1 MSKQRFI
8 KSATFAAGSVALAA
22 LTGVALASVN
32 QNPFGMR
39 QIERGQQVAAGEA
52 ECGANKKAM
61 EEKAAEAKCGA
72 NKAAQSQGKHD
83 AKMTGDKKVIREASC
98 GEAKCGANK

>member
-22 LTGVALASVN
+22 LSGIALAN
-32 QNPFGMR
+32 IDQNPFGMT
-39 QIERGQQVAAGEA
+39 QIERGYQVAAGEGQ
-52 ECGANKKAM
+52 CGANKKAAQ
-61 EEKAAEAKCGA
+61 EKAGEAKCGA
-72 NKAAQSQGKHD
+72 DKATEAQGMHD
-83 AKMTGDKKVIREASC
+83 SKTADDKKVIREASC